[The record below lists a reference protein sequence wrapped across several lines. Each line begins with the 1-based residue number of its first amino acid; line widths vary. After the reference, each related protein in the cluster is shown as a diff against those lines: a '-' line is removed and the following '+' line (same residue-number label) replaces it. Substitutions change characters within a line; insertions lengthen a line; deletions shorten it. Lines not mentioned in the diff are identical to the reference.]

1 MSKYIYA
8 TSDDEPEIVDTP
20 EQFADSDDYPTEDA
34 DRERDF
40 ERNNTDY

>member
-8 TSDDEPEIVDTP
+8 TSDEDPELIDIP
-20 EQFADSDDYPTEDA
+20 EEFEDDYPTEDA

-40 ERNNTDY
+40 ERNNPDY

>member
-8 TSDDEPEIVDTP
+8 TSDEDPELIDTP

-40 ERNNTDY
+40 ERNNPNY